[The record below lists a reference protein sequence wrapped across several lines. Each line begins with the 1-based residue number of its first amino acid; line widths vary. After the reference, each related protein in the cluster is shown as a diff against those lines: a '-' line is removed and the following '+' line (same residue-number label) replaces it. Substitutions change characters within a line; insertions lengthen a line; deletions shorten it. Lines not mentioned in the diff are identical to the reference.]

1 MRELQDH
8 PFFTYLSKFC
18 KKNSSQVLIKEL
30 SLLAKEDENFRDLLE
45 ILDLL
50 VLSGYNLTSL
60 IEVIPIYSGDE
71 TVKFFRE
78 KSKKLLA
85 SILQQF
91 GYRISNFV

>member
-1 MRELQDH
+1 MPDH

-18 KKNSSQVLIKEL
+18 HRIPNQVLIREL
-30 SLLAKEDENFRDLLE
+30 SLLAKENEDFRDLLE

-50 VLSGYNLTSL
+50 VLSGYNLRSL
-60 IEVIPIYSGDE
+60 VEVIPLHNIDE

-78 KSKKLLA
+78 RSKKILF

-91 GYRISNFV
+91 GYRMSHYI